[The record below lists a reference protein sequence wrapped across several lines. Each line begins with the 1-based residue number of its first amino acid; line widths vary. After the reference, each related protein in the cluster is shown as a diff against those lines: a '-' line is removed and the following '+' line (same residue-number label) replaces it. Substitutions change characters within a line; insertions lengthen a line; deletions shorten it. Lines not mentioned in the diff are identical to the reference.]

1 MLSAKRLA
9 PSLVPVLLYP
19 GRRNA
24 FIDWFEAQ
32 GGLAFQHRTSLL
44 HRWQVRR
51 SSALPLPIRV
61 SQRQASRAGSEPPW
75 APGSYGRVRPAFRM
89 VHRCPV
95 QMPALCSHKALER
108 VRAFYGYKTLCLA

>member
-1 MLSAKRLA
+1 VTLAAERMGVSAWACSGLGDWQHVNVSLLHQASSGPGAETAHNNCCAGKVAVLSAKRLA

-51 SSALPLPIRV
+51 S
-61 SQRQASRAGSEPPW
+61 
-75 APGSYGRVRPAFRM
+75 
-89 VHRCPV
+89 
-95 QMPALCSHKALER
+95 
-108 VRAFYGYKTLCLA
+108 

>member
-44 HRWQVRR
+44 HRWQVCSAA
-51 SSALPLPIRV
+51 SS
-61 SQRQASRAGSEPPW
+61 
-75 APGSYGRVRPAFRM
+75 
-89 VHRCPV
+89 
-95 QMPALCSHKALER
+95 
-108 VRAFYGYKTLCLA
+108 LA

>member
-1 MLSAKRLA
+1 MAVLSAKRLA
-9 PSLVPVLLYP
+9 PSLVPVILYP

-51 SSALPLPIRV
+51 S
-61 SQRQASRAGSEPPW
+61 
-75 APGSYGRVRPAFRM
+75 
-89 VHRCPV
+89 
-95 QMPALCSHKALER
+95 
-108 VRAFYGYKTLCLA
+108 